1 MQWRDVYGDMVV
13 LGFLFLAPGCWQR
26 LSFSCIHGI
35 LLGPGWGLRK
45 VDRDE
50 LDEADVPP
58 DSLLRRDFPW
68 LDPDLCR
75 FLAPS
80 GRVRLASDLRR
91 FLGSGTAECSM
102 ACHIFFSKILR

>member
-1 MQWRDVYGDMVV
+1 M
-13 LGFLFLAPGCWQR
+13 GFLFPAPGCWQR
-26 LSFSCIHGI
+26 LSFSWILGI
-35 LLGPGWGLRK
+35 LLGPGRESRK
-45 VDRDE
+45 VYRDE
-50 LDEADVPP
+50 LDEADVSP

-68 LDPDLCR
+68 PERDLCR

-102 ACHIFFSKILR
+102 ACRIFFSKILR